1 MAKKKFSEDSGEKAT
16 VELLKDLLI
25 VELGKASV
33 PQLEIR
39 KIVGCDIHRVSR
51 IVRHF
56 EEGLG
61 EAVTDGEAATRPP
74 AVDEV
79 G

>member
-1 MAKKKFSEDSGEKAT
+1 MAKKKSEASVERAT

-39 KIVGCDIHRVSR
+39 KIVGCDIYRVSR
-51 IVRHF
+51 IVRHLKK
-56 EEGLG
+56 EG
-61 EAVTDGEAATRPP
+61 
-74 AVDEV
+74 
-79 G
+79 

>member
-1 MAKKKFSEDSGEKAT
+1 MAKKKSEGAGDRAA
-16 VELLKDLLI
+16 VEILKDLLI

-51 IVRHF
+51 IVRH
-56 EEGLG
+56 LKK
-61 EAVTDGEAATRPP
+61 DG
-74 AVDEV
+74 
-79 G
+79 

>member
-1 MAKKKFSEDSGEKAT
+1 MAKKRSEPVVEKAA

-51 IVRHF
+51 IVRH
-56 EEGLG
+56 LKK
-61 EAVTDGEAATRPP
+61 A
-74 AVDEV
+74 
-79 G
+79 

>member
-1 MAKKKFSEDSGEKAT
+1 MPKKRILDVNGEKAT

-39 KIVGCDIHRVSR
+39 KIVGCDIYRVSR
-51 IVRHF
+51 IVRHLKK
-56 EEGLG
+56 EG
-61 EAVTDGEAATRPP
+61 
-74 AVDEV
+74 
-79 G
+79 

>member
-1 MAKKKFSEDSGEKAT
+1 VTGERAT

-39 KIVGCDIHRVSR
+39 KIVGCDIYRVSR
-51 IVRHF
+51 IVRHLKR
-56 EEGLG
+56 EG
-61 EAVTDGEAATRPP
+61 
-74 AVDEV
+74 
-79 G
+79 